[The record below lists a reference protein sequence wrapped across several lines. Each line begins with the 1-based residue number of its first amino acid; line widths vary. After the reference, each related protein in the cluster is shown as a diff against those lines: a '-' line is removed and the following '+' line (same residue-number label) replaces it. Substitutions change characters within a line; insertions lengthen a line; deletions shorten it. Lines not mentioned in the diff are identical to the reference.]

1 MGRGRQLNFYACWH
15 IITSNLKQLWDSE
28 HRTCGVIM
36 HTVDQQTEGI
46 LGKHK
51 LFIDTVSCVHISEQE
66 NFILGDV
73 S

>member
-1 MGRGRQLNFYACWH
+1 
-15 IITSNLKQLWDSE
+15 
-28 HRTCGVIM
+28 M

-51 LFIDTVSCVHISEQE
+51 LVIDTVGCVHISEQE